1 MLHTKMP
8 VGIDDFAEARKGYYL
23 VDKTEIIGKLL
34 EYPGRVTLFT
44 RPRRFGKTMMLSMLR
59 YFLNVENAEEHRK
72 LFEGLKVAES
82 PSVMQEQGK
91 RPVLFLTL
99 KGWKY
104 PSWERMQQGMVRPLA
119 ELFRQYRFLLKGDM
133 DSWDRRDFETFLQ
146 GEATVALCQEALL
159 FLMRLLHAHY
169 GKKVVLLLDEYDVPI
184 QTAWENG
191 YYDDAIH
198 FFRPFLS
205 AALKTNLD
213 LDFAVLTGVLRI
225 SKESIFSDL
234 NNLAVDSLLAT
245 NHPTA
250 MGFTSP
256 EVQKMTK
263 DLGNEDKLQEIRS
276 WYDGYR
282 LQGEEIY
289 NPWSVLNYFDNGCRP
304 GTYWVNTSGNAIL
317 GELMRRTDAEHL
329 ESLEGL
335 LQGGIVQGYL
345 REGVIYSDIGE
356 DEDALYTMLLST
368 GYLTVAKE
376 HWTGL
381 ETRYDLRLP
390 NKEML
395 VLFTVEVLKRFQK
408 GLSKSYVE
416 RLMQAFLTGDI
427 QRVQN
432 GLSRYFEVVVSSF
445 DTAQKEAFY
454 HGFVLGMTAIL
465 VMDYD
470 VRSNRESGYGRYD
483 IAVFPKI
490 HGKPGVLL
498 EFKVAA
504 TEEELEKKAQEA
516 LQQMEERDYDAEFRV
531 RGVRTMH
538 HYGIAFCGKQ
548 VKVLGKS
555 LDLT

>member
-59 YFLNVENAEEHRK
+59 YFLDVENAEEHRK

-99 KGWKY
+99 KGWKFS
-104 PSWERMQQGMVRPLA
+104 SWEEMQQGIVLGLA
-119 ELFRQYRFLLKGDM
+119 KVFRQYAFLMDEKISEWDKKDFCSLMEGTAGLVTCQTALQFLL
-133 DSWDRRDFETFLQ
+133 E
-146 GEATVALCQEALL
+146 LL
-159 FLMRLLHAHY
+159 EQHY
-169 GKKVVLLLDEYDVPI
+169 GRKAVLLLDEYDVPI
-184 QTAWENG
+184 QCAWERG
-191 YYDDAIH
+191 YYDDAID
-198 FFRPFLS
+198 FFREFLS
-205 AALKTNLD
+205 SALKTNLS

-234 NNLAVDSLLAT
+234 NNLKVDSLLASS
-245 NHPTA
+245 NPSA
-250 MGFTSP
+250 IGFTRA
-256 EVQKMTK
+256 EVERMATDVGASNQ
-263 DLGNEDKLQEIRS
+263 LQEIRD

-368 GYLTVAKE
+368 GYLTVAEE

-381 ETRYDLRLP
+381 ETRYDWRLP

-483 IAVFPKI
+483 IAVFPKRQ
-490 HGKPGVLL
+490 GKPGVLL

-516 LQQMEERDYDAEFRV
+516 LQQMEERDYDAEFRA